1 MRKLLTLMM
10 TLIVAISFA
19 HCTAKPK
26 DKAETMTQ
34 QPATLPTKYDSVLTK
49 EQLKDMGIDWNTLK
63 KHLTLQ
69 DRAWYG
75 GDFRDDQS
83 KPRYMPTRE
92 DFDLTIPLVEYYLQ
106 THGYQK
112 PSEEVFL
119 RQIQQVYGKKI
130 SLQSRAYQPLWSDND
145 YDFASNYFALCSSRI
160 ITFNWLL
167 NDMVSIKGNKVVLDP
182 CFFKQILALNN
193 FVFYGKVT
201 AFNYLK
207 HMNANSFS
215 NNYGGIG
222 DIYGGQEMLQDLFY
236 KDNYY
241 GNAMLNQWVFKSN
254 EESALGFFQRIFVK
268 SATNKLVVHLPLI
281 ETIERNTTGN
291 DHDYYDH
298 HFALYVMELLRDNKN
313 NVYHFNLEQKARIF
327 CYFANSEY
335 RIRNR
340 YKDFMMPDDP
350 DASWDQT
357 AWTSVMMEDCKEIY
371 NTARANNFYGICKP
385 NMLKEMAEKWGVREY
400 N

>member
-10 TLIVAISFA
+10 TLIVAISFV

-26 DKAETMTQ
+26 DKAETMAQ

-130 SLQSRAYQPLWSDND
+130 SLQSRAYQPLWGDND

-193 FVFYGKVT
+193 FVFYGKAT

-222 DIYGGQEMLQDLFY
+222 DIYGGQEMLQDLFCKY
-236 KDNYY
+236 NYY

-254 EESALGFFQRIFVK
+254 EESALGF
-268 SATNKLVVHLPLI
+268 S
-281 ETIERNTTGN
+281 
-291 DHDYYDH
+291 
-298 HFALYVMELLRDNKN
+298 
-313 NVYHFNLEQKARIF
+313 
-327 CYFANSEY
+327 
-335 RIRNR
+335 
-340 YKDFMMPDDP
+340 
-350 DASWDQT
+350 
-357 AWTSVMMEDCKEIY
+357 KESS
-371 NTARANNFYGICKP
+371 
-385 NMLKEMAEKWGVREY
+385 
-400 N
+400 